1 MKKHIIHI
9 LLVMGCI
16 LATVGSASGQE
27 LDNYKYQ
34 FGVRGG
40 MTLADGEPAND
51 LITYGIYGRYNLN
64 DLWNIGLSVDFLTGD
79 FEEPNALLGISS
91 IELKND
97 AAMSNV
103 VVTLWGEREFN
114 FSSEKFQRLKPYAA
128 LGLGIGIP
136 SVDDIKGSV
145 NPVGSYN
152 ITTDPG
158 TEFVPAFALGLRYIL
173 GKNWET
179 ELTALYSYHVADWE
193 VKDTISGKI
202 SSLDSYSTYG
212 FYLGLGY
219 RF

>member
-1 MKKHIIHI
+1 MKKHISHI

-27 LDNYKYQ
+27 MDNYKYQ

-64 DLWNIGLSVDFLTGD
+64 DKWNIGLSVDNLTGD
-79 FEEPNALLGISS
+79 FEEPNAFLGIPAVKP
-91 IELKND
+91 KND

-103 VVTLWGEREFN
+103 VFTLWGEREF
-114 FSSEKFQRLKPYAA
+114 KYKKLRPYAA
-128 LGLGIGIP
+128 LGLGVGIP
-136 SVDDIKGSV
+136 SVDDV
-145 NPVGSYN
+145 VDPDVPYN

-158 TEFVPAFALGLRYIL
+158 TEFIPAFALGLRYIL
-173 GKNWET
+173 GKNWEA
-179 ELTALYSYHVADWE
+179 ELSTVYSYHVADWQ
-193 VKDTISGKI
+193 VKDMESGAVR
-202 SSLDSYSTYG
+202 SLDDYSTYA